1 MCRDAC
7 AGKSFIANSSTMK
20 WRKQFFFLCALVSVF
35 ALNAWSQDAPDSQAV
50 RPSGVSGP
58 VRKAKAVTAKDTEDA
73 DVESTAAHKTKT
85 SKSTHAAS
93 HRKRAK
99 EKETEESIPAPT
111 EYTPEGIPKTSA
123 ASAIVVDANSGK
135 ILYEK
140 NADQT
145 RVPASTQKLLT
156 ALVVAESGFLERT
169 VTVQVVDT
177 LAEPVKL
184 NIKAGD
190 TYQRIDLLRALL
202 VKSPNDVARCLAR
215 DNAGSIE
222 AFAEIMNRRAQ
233 QLGAVH
239 SHLAESGFLER
250 TVTVQVVDTLAEPVK
265 LNIKAGDTYQRIDL
279 LRALLVKSPND
290 VARCLARDNAGSIEA
305 FAQIMNRR
313 AQELGAVHSHFVNP
327 NGLPI
332 PGQYSTAR
340 DLSLIARAAYANPT
354 IRSIVC
360 LPQLVFR
367 YANGRTRELENTN
380 KLLRRLPY
388 CNGMK
393 TGYTDAAGKCLIA
406 SGTRPGKDV
415 IVVVLGDSSSKVW
428 RDASALLSWGL
439 LM

>member
-1 MCRDAC
+1 MHRDAC
-7 AGKSFIANSSTMK
+7 AGKNFIANSPAMM
-20 WRKQFFFLCALVSVF
+20 WRNRIFFLCALVSIF
-35 ALNAWSQDAPDSQAV
+35 ALNAWSQDAADSQAV
-50 RPSGVSGP
+50 RPGGISGP
-58 VRKAKAVTAKDTEDA
+58 VRKAKAVTAKDAEDA
-73 DVESTAAHKTKT
+73 DVETTPARKTKSST
-85 SKSTHAAS
+85 SAHASS
-93 HRKRAK
+93 HRKHARA
-99 EKETEESIPAPT
+99 KETEESLPAPT
-111 EYTPEGIPKTSA
+111 EYTPEGIPKTTA
-123 ASAIVVDANSGK
+123 ASVIVVDANSGR

-156 ALVVAESGFLERT
+156 ALIVAESGFLDRT
-169 VTVQVVDT
+169 VTVQPVDT

-222 AFAEIMNRRAQ
+222 AFAEM
-233 QLGAVH
+233 
-239 SHLAESGFLER
+239 
-250 TVTVQVVDTLAEPVK
+250 
-265 LNIKAGDTYQRIDL
+265 
-279 LRALLVKSPND
+279 
-290 VARCLARDNAGSIEA
+290 
-305 FAQIMNRR
+305 MNRR

-406 SGTRPGKDV
+406 SGTRPGKDI

-439 LM
+439 WM

>member
-1 MCRDAC
+1 MKSRNRIWIFC
-7 AGKSFIANSSTMK
+7 AFV
-20 WRKQFFFLCALVSVF
+20 LVS
-35 ALNAWSQDAPDSQAV
+35 ALSAWAQEGVDSEGL

-58 VRKAKAVTAKDTEDA
+58 VRKAKAVTARDREDA
-73 DVESTAAHKTKT
+73 DAEPTAARKTKA
-85 SKSTHAAS
+85 SKSTHASS

-99 EKETEESIPAPT
+99 AKDIEESIPAPT
-111 EYTPEGIPKTSA
+111 EYTPDGIPKTSA
-123 ASAIVVDANSGK
+123 ASVIVVDANTGK

-140 NADQT
+140 NADQI
-145 RVPASTQKLLT
+145 RPPASTQKLLT
-156 ALVVAESGFLERT
+156 ALIVAESGFLDRP
-169 VTVQVVDT
+169 VTVQPTDT
-177 LAEPVKL
+177 MADPVKL

-222 AFAEIMNRRAQ
+222 AFAETMNRRAQ
-233 QLGAVH
+233 Q
-239 SHLAESGFLER
+239 
-250 TVTVQVVDTLAEPVK
+250 
-265 LNIKAGDTYQRIDL
+265 
-279 LRALLVKSPND
+279 
-290 VARCLARDNAGSIEA
+290 
-305 FAQIMNRR
+305 
-313 AQELGAVHSHFVNP
+313 LGAVHSHFVNP
-327 NGLPI
+327 NGLPV
-332 PGQYSTAR
+332 PGQYSSAR
-340 DLSLIARAAYANPT
+340 DLSLIARAAYANST

-406 SGTRPGKDV
+406 SGSRAGREV
-415 IVVVLGDSSSKVW
+415 IVVVLGDSSSRVW

-439 LM
+439 WL